1 MFASLGSVQ
10 LRVMT
15 YNLLYA
21 FHERQGDTMLF
32 QEERARAV
40 REVVRACAPDV
51 LGLTEAVYCGVGRGR
66 MIRPDYAAMFGLP
79 HVHACGY
86 EGDWGNCLV
95 SRHPIRHA
103 ERLPLGGGRRDVT
116 SSALRATLDCD
127 GREVHVDVVHPSPAV
142 REAERVAAFVPLL
155 STLRRPY
162 LMIGDFNALS
172 DEDPYD
178 HATLVAELT
187 GHVEQPDALASR
199 MLDRR
204 LIATIRAHGLQDLAP
219 PGRRHTL
226 PTRLDRAH
234 ATQGAR
240 LRLDYIFA
248 SPEFRAG
255 RVEVIEDEATDRA
268 SDHYPL
274 VADLEVELA

>member
-1 MFASLGSVQ
+1 
-10 LRVMT
+10 MT
-15 YNLLYA
+15 YNVLYA

-51 LGLTEAVYCGVGRGR
+51 LGITEAVYCGAGRGR
-66 MIRPDYAAMFGLP
+66 LIRPDYATMFGLE
-79 HVHACGY
+79 HVYADGFD
-86 EGDWGNCLV
+86 GDWGNCLV
-95 SRHPIRHA
+95 SRFPIRHA
-103 ERLPLGGGRRDVT
+103 ERWPLGGGRREVT
-116 SSALRATLDCD
+116 SSALRATLDCE
-127 GREVHVDVVHPSPAV
+127 GREVHVDVVHPSPAIT
-142 REAERVAAFVPLL
+142 EAERVEAFVPLL
-155 STLRRPY
+155 STRPRPY
-162 LMIGDFNALS
+162 LMVGDLNALS

-178 HATLVAELT
+178 RATLVSQLT
-187 GHVEQPDALASR
+187 GHVAQPDELAAR

-204 LIATIRAHGLQDLAP
+204 LVATVRAHGLHDVAP

-226 PTRLDRAH
+226 PTRLPRPH

-248 SPEFRAG
+248 SDDFRVE
-255 RVEVIEDEATDRA
+255 RVEVIENEATDRA

-274 VADLEVELA
+274 VADLVLRRP